1 MIKNIIFDLS
11 EVIIS
16 GYRGIEEVV
25 LESQY
30 GTIENQELLEN
41 EADLDSMR
49 ENEVFLDLLRGKLT
63 EEEYLNHVL
72 KNKNWNVSIEQL
84 KTVIRSNLN
93 KPIPGTMEIV
103 KQLKAKGNYQ
113 LILLSDHARE
123 WMEYIEE
130 NNKDLEMFDKKI
142 FSYDIGAVKSD
153 EQTFKT
159 VLEQAGIVADETL
172 FIDDYEKN
180 VKNAEAVGIHGIVF
194 ENAEQLRKTLSS
206 EYNLLQVENEYSG
219 EDR

>member
-16 GYRGIEEVV
+16 GYHGVEKILEQQYAIPEEEFKKQKFLKYEYFLELMRGN
-25 LESQY
+25 LS
-30 GTIENQELLEN
+30 
-41 EADLDSMR
+41 
-49 ENEVFLDLLRGKLT
+49 
-63 EEEYLNHVL
+63 EEEYLEELL
-72 KNKNWNVSIEQL
+72 KRTNWNISIEQL
-84 KTVIRSNLN
+84 KTAIRQNLN
-93 KPIPGTMEIV
+93 QPVPGTMEIV
-103 KQLKAKGNYQ
+103 KELKAKGNYQ
-113 LILLSDHARE
+113 LILLSDHTRE

-130 NNKDLEMFDKKI
+130 NNKDLKIFDKKI

-159 VLEQAGIVADETL
+159 VLEKAAIVADETL

-194 ENAEQLRKTLSS
+194 ENAEQLRKILSS
-206 EYNLLQVENEYSG
+206 EYKLI
-219 EDR
+219 

>member
-30 GTIENQELLEN
+30 GTFENQKLLEN

-49 ENEVFLDLLRGKLT
+49 ENETFLNLLRGKLT

-72 KNKNWNVSIEQL
+72 KNKKWNVSVEQL
-84 KTVIRSNLN
+84 KIAIRQNLN
-93 KPIPGTMEIV
+93 QPIPGTMEIV
-103 KQLKAKGNYQ
+103 KQLKAKEKYQ

-130 NNKDLEMFDKKI
+130 KNKDLKIFDKKI

-153 EQTFKT
+153 KQTFKT
-159 VLEQAGIVADETL
+159 VLEKVAIVADETL

-180 VKNAEAVGIHGIVF
+180 VKNAKAVGIHGIVF
-194 ENAEQLRKTLSS
+194 ENAEQLSKTLSS
-206 EYNLLQVENEYSG
+206 EYNLL
-219 EDR
+219 

>member
-30 GTIENQELLEN
+30 GTFENKKLLEN
-41 EADLDSMR
+41 EVDLDSMR
-49 ENEVFLDLLRGKLT
+49 ENETFLNLLRGKLT

-72 KNKNWNVSIEQL
+72 KNKKWNVSVEQL
-84 KTVIRSNLN
+84 KIAIRQNLN
-93 KPIPGTMEIV
+93 KPIPGTMEII
-103 KQLKAKGNYQ
+103 KELKEGKYQ

-123 WMEYIEE
+123 WMKYIEE
-130 NNKDLEMFDKKI
+130 NNKDLEIFDKKI
-142 FSYDIGAVKSD
+142 FSYDIGTVKSD
-153 EQTFKT
+153 EQTFKI

-180 VKNAEAVGIHGIVF
+180 VENAEAVGIHGIVF
-194 ENAEQLRKTLSS
+194 ENAEQLRKVLSS
-206 EYNLLQVENEYSG
+206 EYHLL
-219 EDR
+219 

>member
-30 GTIENQELLEN
+30 GTFENQKLLEN
-41 EADLDSMR
+41 EADLDSIR
-49 ENEVFLDLLRGKLT
+49 ENETFLNLLRGKLT
-63 EEEYLNHVL
+63 EEEYLNHIL
-72 KNKNWNVSIEQL
+72 KNKNWNVSVEQL

-103 KQLKAKGNYQ
+103 KQLKAEGKYQ

-130 NNKDLEMFDKKI
+130 KNKDLEIFDKKI

-153 EQTFKT
+153 KQTFKT
-159 VLEQAGIVADETL
+159 VLEQTGIVADETL

-194 ENAEQLRKTLSS
+194 ENADQLRKTLSS
-206 EYNLLQVENEYSG
+206 DLGIQL
-219 EDR
+219 

>member
-30 GTIENQELLEN
+30 GTSEKQKLLKTKV
-41 EADLDSMR
+41 DLDSKR
-49 ENEVFLDLLRGKLT
+49 EDEIFVNLLKGTLT
-63 EEEYLNHVL
+63 EEEYLNEVL
-72 KNKNWNVSIEQL
+72 ESKNWNVSIEKL

-93 KPIPGTMEIV
+93 KPIPGTMEII
-103 KQLKAKGNYQ
+103 KELKGKYQ
-113 LILLSDHARE
+113 LILFSDHARE
-123 WMEYIEE
+123 WMQYIEE
-130 NNKDLEMFDKKI
+130 KNEDLKIFDKKI

-153 EQTFKT
+153 RQTFRR
-159 VLEQAGIVADETL
+159 VLEQANIVADETL

-180 VKNAEAVGIHGIVF
+180 VKNAEAIGIHGIVF
-194 ENAEQLRKTLSS
+194 ENADQLRRVLTS
-206 EYNLLQVENEYSG
+206 EYNLLQVENEYKG

>member
-30 GTIENQELLEN
+30 GTSEKQKLLKTKV
-41 EADLDSMR
+41 DLDSKR
-49 ENEVFLDLLRGKLT
+49 EDEIFVNLLKGTLT
-63 EEEYLNHVL
+63 EEEYLNKVL
-72 KNKNWNVSIEQL
+72 ESKNWNVSIEKL

-93 KPIPGTMEIV
+93 KPIPGTMEII
-103 KQLKAKGNYQ
+103 KELKGKYQ
-113 LILLSDHARE
+113 LILFSDHARE
-123 WMEYIEE
+123 WMQYIEE
-130 NNKDLEMFDKKI
+130 KNEDLKIFDKKI

-153 EQTFKT
+153 RQTFRR
-159 VLEQAGIVADETL
+159 VLEQANIVADETL

-180 VKNAEAVGIHGIVF
+180 VKNAEAIGIHGIVF
-194 ENAEQLRKTLSS
+194 ENADQLRRVLTS
-206 EYNLLQVENEYSG
+206 EYNLLQVENEYKG

>member
-16 GYRGIEEVV
+16 GYHGVEKLLREQFGIAEQDFKEQKQ
-25 LESQY
+25 LK
-30 GTIENQELLEN
+30 NEL
-41 EADLDSMR
+41 
-49 ENEVFLDLLRGKLT
+49 FLDLMRGILS
-63 EEEYLNHVL
+63 EEEYLEELL
-72 KNKNWNVSIEQL
+72 KGTNWNISLKQL
-84 KTVIRSNLN
+84 KTAIRQNLN
-93 KPIPGTMEIV
+93 QPVPGTTEIV

-123 WMEYIEE
+123 WMEYIEK
-130 NNKDLEMFDKKI
+130 NNRDLKIFDKKI

-153 EQTFKT
+153 KQTFKI
-159 VLEQAGIVADETL
+159 VLEQTGIVADETL

-180 VKNAEAVGIHGIVF
+180 IKNAEAVGIHGIVF

-206 EYNLLQVENEYSG
+206 EYNLL
-219 EDR
+219 

>member
-30 GTIENQELLEN
+30 GTFENQKILEN
-41 EADLDSMR
+41 EVDLDSMR
-49 ENEVFLDLLRGKLT
+49 ENETFLNLLRGKLT

-72 KNKNWNVSIEQL
+72 KNKKWNVSVEQL
-84 KTVIRSNLN
+84 KIAIRQNLN
-93 KPIPGTMEIV
+93 QPISGTMEII
-103 KQLKAKGNYQ
+103 KELKEGKYQ

-123 WMEYIEE
+123 WMKYIEE
-130 NNKDLEMFDKKI
+130 NNKDLEIFDKKI

-153 EQTFKT
+153 EQTFKI

-180 VKNAEAVGIHGIVF
+180 AKNAEAVGIHGIVF
-194 ENAEQLRKTLSS
+194 ENAEQLRKILSS
-206 EYNLLQVENEYSG
+206 EYHLL
-219 EDR
+219 

>member
-30 GTIENQELLEN
+30 GTFENQKLLEN

-49 ENEVFLDLLRGKLT
+49 ENEFFLNLLRGKLT
-63 EEEYLNHVL
+63 EEEYLNNVL
-72 KNKNWNVSIEQL
+72 RNKNWNVSIEQL
-84 KTVIRSNLN
+84 KAIIRSNLN
-93 KPIPGTMEIV
+93 KPVQGTIEIV
-103 KQLKAKGNYQ
+103 KELKGKYQ

-123 WMEYIEE
+123 WMKYIEE
-130 NNKDLEMFDKKI
+130 KNKDLKLFDQKI
-142 FSYDIGAVKSD
+142 FSYDIGTTKSEVQTFRTVI
-153 EQTFKT
+153 EQT
-159 VLEQAGIVADETL
+159 GIVADETL

-194 ENAEQLRKTLSS
+194 ENAEQLRKILSS

>member
-16 GYRGIEEVV
+16 GYHGVEKLLREQFDIPEQDFKEQKQ
-25 LESQY
+25 LK
-30 GTIENQELLEN
+30 NEL
-41 EADLDSMR
+41 
-49 ENEVFLDLLRGKLT
+49 FLDLMRGNLS
-63 EEEYLNHVL
+63 EEEYLKEL
-72 KNKNWNVSIEQL
+72 LQGTNWNISIKQL
-84 KTVIRSNLN
+84 KTAIRQNLN
-93 KPIPGTMEIV
+93 QPIPGTMEIV
-103 KQLKAKGNYQ
+103 KQLKAKEKYQ

-130 NNKDLEMFDKKI
+130 NNKDLNIFDQKI

-159 VLEQAGIVADETL
+159 VLEKTGIVADETL

-180 VKNAEAVGIHGIVF
+180 VKNAEKVGIHGIVF
-194 ENAEQLRKTLSS
+194 ENAEQLRKRLSS
-206 EYNLLQVENEYSG
+206 EYNLL
-219 EDR
+219 

>member
-16 GYRGIEEVV
+16 GYHETEKIIER
-25 LESQY
+25 QY
-30 GTIENQELLEN
+30 AIPEEEFKKQKLFKYEY
-41 EADLDSMR
+41 
-49 ENEVFLDLLRGKLT
+49 FLDLMRGDLS
-63 EEEYLNHVL
+63 EEEYLEEL
-72 KNKNWNVSIEQL
+72 LQGTNWNLSLEQL
-84 KTVIRSNLN
+84 KIAIRQNLN
-93 KPIPGTMEIV
+93 RPIPGTMEIV
-103 KQLKAKGNYQ
+103 KQLKAKGKYQ

-130 NNKDLEMFDKKI
+130 KNKDLKIFDKKI

-172 FIDDYEKN
+172 LIDDYEKN

-194 ENAEQLRKTLSS
+194 ENAEQLRKRLSS
-206 EYNLLQVENEYSG
+206 EYNLL
-219 EDR
+219 

>member
-30 GTIENQELLEN
+30 GTFENQKLLEN

-49 ENEVFLDLLRGKLT
+49 ENETFLNLLRGKLT

-72 KNKNWNVSIEQL
+72 KNKNWNVSVEQL
-84 KTVIRSNLN
+84 KTAIRQNLN
-93 KPIPGTMEIV
+93 QPIPGTMEIVKIPGTMEIV
-103 KQLKAKGNYQ
+103 KQLKAKEKYQ

-130 NNKDLEMFDKKI
+130 KNKDLKIFDKKI

-153 EQTFKT
+153 KQTFKT
-159 VLEQAGIVADETL
+159 VLEKVAIVADETL

-206 EYNLLQVENEYSG
+206 EYNLL
-219 EDR
+219 